1 MAQCHGTVT
10 VMYCLC
16 IGVCVHLFQT
26 TALQEG
32 TAAACRICQGLVGLE
47 KLHLPGVKPYMILY
61 GFSQLILGPFLCCL
75 SALKLLYNSLFKD
88 CDLAGL
94 LKSLKTFAFLRHR
107 CETLLVKEH
116 SRFYLWRMLLQ
127 SAEPFTNFRQLSKKS
142 QRVSTKKTE
151 CLTPK
156 SRHLTWSTLGRS

>member
-32 TAAACRICQGLVGLE
+32 TAAARRACQGLVGLE
-47 KLHLPGVKPYMILY
+47 KLHSPGVKPYMILY
-61 GFSQLILGPFLCCL
+61 GFTQLLLGPFLCCM
-75 SALKLLYNSLFKD
+75 SALKWLYNSLFKE

-94 LKSLKTFAFLRHR
+94 LKSLKTFAFWQHR
-107 CETLLVKEH
+107 CKTLLAKEH
-116 SRFYLWRMLLQ
+116 SRFYLWKMLLQ

-142 QRVSTKKTE
+142 QKVSTKKTE
-151 CLTPK
+151 LLTPK
-156 SRHLTWSTLGRS
+156 SWRLTWSTLERS